1 MNEPNE
7 LIPAYLQATKVNVGF
22 CMYAIPASDSQNG
35 RRNKT
40 MPLESTSDYEEKE
53 HIRSSVNNLYQDF
66 DPLRKYILDP

>member
-22 CMYAIPASDSQNG
+22 CMYAIPASDSRNG

-53 HIRSSVNNLYQDF
+53 HISS
-66 DPLRKYILDP
+66 